1 MVTIRRPWF
10 QSVTSFI
17 CSSKKILPFIRVW
30 VRGRARVL
38 ARISVR
44 VWVWVPVTVKVWV
57 WVWVQV
63 TVKVWVW
70 VHVTV
75 KVWV

>member
-17 CSSKKILPFIRVW
+17 CSSKKILPLIRVW

-38 ARISVR
+38 VRIPVR
-44 VWVWVPVTVKVWV
+44 VWVCVPVTVKVWV
-57 WVWVQV
+57 WVQV
-63 TVKVWVW
+63 RVKVWV
-70 VHVTV
+70 
-75 KVWV
+75 

>member
-30 VRGRARVL
+30 VR
-38 ARISVR
+38 
-44 VWVWVPVTVKVWV
+44 VPVMVKVWV
-57 WVWVQV
+57 WVWA
-63 TVKVWVW
+63 
-70 VHVTV
+70 HVTV